1 MEPTIKWLDDP
12 TVFRVGQI
20 PAHSDHRYFRTVDE
34 VTDNNSSYEQNLD
47 GQWQFN
53 FAANPMERI
62 KNFFN
67 PSFNSTNFDQIKVPE
82 HIEMAGYSQI
92 QYINTLYAWE
102 GKVYRRPAFTIDN
115 ADQLGSFSTGTDNEV
130 GQYIKHF
137 DLAPKLRDHS
147 ISICFEGVEKA
158 MYVWL
163 NGHFIGYAEDSFT
176 PSEFDLTPYIQ
187 PTDNV
192 LAVEVFKHSTAS
204 YLEDQDF
211 FQFFGIFRSVHL
223 NAQPAVHV
231 TDLDIKP
238 RLADDNITGTL
249 TIRLQLAA
257 QSFKA
262 TTVTLTITDHER
274 NILALQEIPAAE
286 SINADQLT
294 LNHVHLW
301 THKDPYL
308 YNLTVTV
315 KDAAGNLLEI
325 IPYDFGFRRI
335 EIKDKVML
343 LNNQRLLINGTNRH
357 EWNDKTG
364 RCITKANMEQD
375 LQTFHDLN
383 INADRTSHYP
393 NQIPWYYLCDQQGI
407 YVMAETNLE
416 THGTWQK
423 MGVDE
428 PSYNVPG
435 SVSQWLPAI
444 MDRAKNNYELL
455 KNHTSILF
463 WSLGN
468 ESFAGD
474 DLVQMNHYY
483 KTVDPSRL
491 THYEGV
497 FHNTKYRDRISDV
510 ESRMYASPTSIADY
524 LSDNPDKPFL
534 SCEFMHDMGNSL
546 GGMQDYDALYDKF
559 SMYQGGF
566 IWDFKDQALLV
577 NDEVTGQ
584 PVLRYGGDFDDRHSD
599 YEFSGDGLLFADHTP
614 KPATQEVA
622 YYYGKRAQ

>member
-12 TVFRVGQI
+12 TVFRVGQS
-20 PAHSDHRYFRTVDE
+20 PAHSDHHYFQSVDE
-34 VTDNNSSYEQNLD
+34 VTKNNSSYEQSLD

-53 FAANPMERI
+53 FAANPMKRI
-62 KNFFN
+62 KNFYDPN
-67 PSFNSTNFDQIKVPE
+67 FNSTKFDQIKVPE

-92 QYINTLYAWE
+92 HYINTLYAWE
-102 GKVYRRPAFTIDN
+102 GKVYRRPAFTIDSDEQ
-115 ADQLGSFSTGTDNEV
+115 AGSFSTGVDNEV

-137 DLAPKLRDHS
+137 DLEPTLRNQTV
-147 ISICFEGVEKA
+147 SICFEGVEKA

-223 NAQPAVHV
+223 NAQPAIHV

-238 RLADDNITGTL
+238 RLANDNTTGTL
-249 TIRLQLAA
+249 QIGLKLASQNFDA
-257 QSFKA
+257 A
-262 TTVTLTITDHER
+262 TAELTVTDQSQ
-274 NILALQEIPAAE
+274 NILALQEVAATQVVN
-286 SINADQLT
+286 SDQMT
-294 LNHVHLW
+294 FNNVHLW
-301 THKDPYL
+301 SHNDPYL
-308 YNLTVTV
+308 YNLTVTI
-315 KDAAGNLLEI
+315 KDASGNTLEI
-325 IPYDFGFRRI
+325 IPYNFGFRRI
-335 EIKDKVML
+335 EIKDKIMML
-343 LNNQRLLINGTNRH
+343 NDQRLLINGTNRH

-364 RCITKANMEQD
+364 RCITKTDMEQD

-423 MGVDE
+423 MGIDE

-435 SVSQWLPAI
+435 SVAQWLPAI

-474 DLVQMNHYY
+474 DLAQMNQYY

-497 FHNTKYRDRISDV
+497 FHNTEYRDRISDV
-510 ESRMYASPTSIADY
+510 ESRMYDSPTSIAKY
-524 LSDNPDKPFL
+524 LSNNPDKPFL

-546 GGMQDYDALYDKF
+546 GGMKDYDDLYDQF
-559 SMYQGGF
+559 PMYQGGF

-599 YEFSGDGLLFADHTP
+599 YEFSGDGLLFADHTL

-622 YYYGKRAQ
+622 YYYGKREQ

>member
-12 TVFRVGQI
+12 TVFRLGQI
-20 PAHSDHRYFRTVDE
+20 PAHSDHQYFRTVDE
-34 VTDNNSSYEQNLD
+34 VAEANSSFEQNLD

-53 FAANPMERI
+53 FAANPMNRN
-62 KNFFN
+62 K
-67 PSFNSTNFDQIKVPE
+67 SFYKPGFDSTDFDHIKVPQ
-82 HIEMAGYSQI
+82 HIELAGYSQI
-92 QYINTLYAWE
+92 HYINTLYAWE
-102 GKVYRRPAFTIDN
+102 GKVYRRPAFTINHD
-115 ADQLGSFSTGTDNEV
+115 DQAGSFSTGADNEV

-137 DLAPKLRDHS
+137 DLNPGLRDQP
-147 ISICFEGVEKA
+147 ISVCFEGVEKA

-187 PTDNV
+187 TTDNV

-223 NAQPAVHV
+223 NARPKVHV

-238 RLADDNITGTL
+238 RVEPDNITGTL
-249 TIRLQLAA
+249 DIALHLTA
-257 QSFKA
+257 QHFDA
-262 TTVTLTITDHER
+262 TTVELTITDDHQ
-274 NILALQEIPAAE
+274 NILALQEVAAATTVH
-286 SINADQLT
+286 ADQMT
-294 LNHVHLW
+294 FNHIRLW
-301 THKDPYL
+301 SHNDPYL
-308 YNLTVTV
+308 YNLTVTI
-315 KDAAGNLLEI
+315 KDAAGNPLEI
-325 IPYDFGFRRI
+325 VPYDFGFRRI

-364 RCITKANMEQD
+364 RCITKADMQQD
-375 LQTFHDLN
+375 LEAFHKLN

-435 SVSQWLPAI
+435 SIAEWLPAI

-474 DLVQMNHYY
+474 DLVQMNQYY
-483 KTVDPSRL
+483 KTMDPSRL

-497 FHNTKYRDRISDV
+497 FHNTDYRTQISDI
-510 ESRMYASPTSIADY
+510 ESRMYDSPTSIAKY
-524 LSDNPDKPFL
+524 LTNHPDKPFL

-546 GGMQDYDALYDKF
+546 GGMQDYDALYDQF
-559 SMYQGGF
+559 PMYQGGF

-599 YEFSGDGLLFADHTP
+599 YEFSGDGLLFADRTL

-622 YYYGKRAQ
+622 YYYGKRA

>member
-1 MEPTIKWLDDP
+1 MVRRSNCVSCCQLA
-12 TVFRVGQI
+12 
-20 PAHSDHRYFRTVDE
+20 AHSDHQYFRSVDE
-34 VTDNNSSYEQNLD
+34 VAANNSSYSQSLD

-53 FAANPMERI
+53 FATSPMNRI
-62 KNFFN
+62 KNFYEAD
-67 PSFNSTNFDQIKVPE
+67 FNSASFDHIKVPQ

-92 QYINTLYAWE
+92 HYINTLYAWE
-102 GKVYRRPAFTIDN
+102 GKVYRRPAFALG
-115 ADQLGSFSTGTDNEV
+115 ADDDQAGTFSTGNDNQV

-137 DLAPKLRDHS
+137 DLNPSLRDQS

-163 NGHFIGYAEDSFT
+163 NGHFLGYAEDSFT
-176 PSEFDLTPYIQ
+176 PSEFDLTPYIKS
-187 PTDNV
+187 TDNI
-192 LAVEVFKHSTAS
+192 LAVEVFEHSTAS

-223 NAQPAVHV
+223 DAKPAVHV
-231 TDLDIKP
+231 TDLHIKP
-238 RLADDNITGTL
+238 QLNADNTTGTL
-249 TIRLQLAA
+249 NIDLKMAAADFQVATVQL
-257 QSFKA
+257 
-262 TTVTLTITDHER
+262 TVTDQEN
-274 NILALQEIPAAE
+274 NILALQEKPAAKSVTADK
-286 SINADQLT
+286 SIFDD
-294 LNHVHLW
+294 VRLW
-301 THKDPYL
+301 SHSDPYL
-308 YNLTVTV
+308 YNLTITV
-315 KDAAGNLLEI
+315 KDANGKALEI

-335 EIKDKVML
+335 EIKAKVMM
-343 LNNQRLLINGTNRH
+343 LNDQRLIINGVNRH
-357 EWNDKTG
+357 EWNAKTG
-364 RCITKANMEQD
+364 RCITKENMKQD

-383 INADRTSHYP
+383 INADRTCHYP

-435 SVSQWLPAI
+435 SVPQWLPAI

-468 ESFAGD
+468 EAYAGD
-474 DLVQMNHYY
+474 DLAQMNAYY
-483 KTVDPSRL
+483 KTTDPTRL

-497 FHNTKYRDRISDV
+497 FHNQKYRDQISDV
-510 ESRMYASPTSIADY
+510 ESRMYDSPTSIAKY
-524 LSDNPDKPFL
+524 LSNNPDKPFL
-534 SCEFMHDMGNSL
+534 NCEYMHDMGNSL
-546 GGMQDYDALYDKF
+546 GGMQSYDELFDRF
-559 SMYQGGF
+559 DMYQGGF
-566 IWDFKDQALLV
+566 IWDFIDQSLLV
-577 NDEVTGQ
+577 PDEVTSK

-599 YEFSGDGLLFADHTP
+599 YEFSGDGLLFGDHTL

-622 YYYGKRAQ
+622 YYYGKRE